1 MFILNA
7 TKNNLTLEKRE
18 RITSGSVN
26 VYQVRFQFSLEWDG
40 LDRTAVFRSG
50 ADTYSVFLD
59 SSGACVIP
67 WEVLTS
73 HGRQLTAGVY
83 GTRDNEIVLPTIWVS
98 LGTILEG
105 AAPGKESRPPT
116 PELWEQAL
124 NSKGDNLA
132 YTDTGELGLYSGDK
146 LLSSVPVAGGEGG
159 GEKGDPG
166 TTFIPSVSEAGIL
179 SWSNDGGLPNPEPVD
194 IIGPPGKQ
202 GDPGEGV
209 PPGGTTGQM
218 LTKASDGDFE
228 TRWADPPAG
237 GGFSAFLINAPIGV
251 VVAWSGTED
260 NVPKGWSICN
270 GENGT
275 FDLQDKFL
283 LGAGPNHAVG
293 ETGGEEEVKI
303 TASAMPR
310 HTHSLNY
317 QSTETK
323 PTSAEY
329 FTISKKQGTTYS
341 ISVFSTAG
349 EGQPHN
355 NMPPY
360 YTLLYIQKTSATP
373 TDYMTAEEVMAAI
386 QEAMSNIPA
395 SGGVPINTITIWS
408 GAVEDIPAGWA
419 LCDGQD
425 GRPDLRGR
433 FVLGA
438 GGTYNPGAAGGSEEV
453 TLTVGQMPQHNHEVS
468 FRRSSEK
475 AMSSNNGNL
484 TGTEPVVASTKVTGS
499 SQPHPNMP
507 PYYALCYIIKVSADE
522 TDGVTMEQV
531 HDAIQQA
538 IEAIPPGSN
547 IPAGGVIIWTGAA
560 DAVPDGWALCDGTNG
575 TPDLSGRFV
584 LGSSATHAV
593 GETGGSEEVTLT
605 VEQMPGHSHG
615 INVYKTPTSG
625 TNKINALPY
634 NPVAGIQN
642 LATREAGGS
651 QPHPNMPPYYAL
663 AYIMRL

>member
-1 MFILNA
+1 MFVLYANKTQISVR
-7 TKNNLTLEKRE
+7 KRE
-18 RITSGSVN
+18 PVTSGSVN
-26 VYQVRFQFSLEWDG
+26 VYPVRFEFSSDWDG
-40 LDRTAVFRSG
+40 LTRTAVFRSG
-50 ADTYSVFLD
+50 TDTYSVLLD
-59 SSGACVIP
+59 LSGECIIP

-105 AAPGKESRPPT
+105 ASPGKESRPPT

-124 NSKGDNLA
+124 SSKGDNLA
-132 YTDTGELGLYSGDK
+132 YTDTGELGLYAGDK
-146 LLSSVPVAGGEGG
+146 LLPSVPVAGGEGG

-166 TTFIPSVSEAGIL
+166 ATFIPSVSEAGIL

-237 GGFSAFLINAPIGV
+237 GGFSAFLINAPLGV

-260 NVPKGWSICN
+260 NVPEGWSICN

-275 FDLQDKFL
+275 IDLLDKFV
-283 LGAGPNHAVG
+283 LGSGPNHAVG
-293 ETGGEEEVKI
+293 ETGGSEEVTLTVEQMPQHNHEVSFKR
-303 TASAMPR
+303 SSEKAMSSNNGNL
-310 HTHSLNY
+310 TG
-317 QSTETK
+317 TEPVAANTK
-323 PTSAEY
+323 VTGS
-329 FTISKKQGTTYS
+329 SR
-341 ISVFSTAG
+341 
-349 EGQPHN
+349 PHP

-373 TDYMTAEEVMAAI
+373 TDYMTTEEVMAAI
-386 QEAMSNIPA
+386 QEAVSNIPA

-453 TLTVGQMPQHNHEVS
+453 TLTVDQLAKHSHGQYVPAS
-468 FRRSSEK
+468 
-475 AMSSNNGNL
+475 A
-484 TGTEPVVASTKVTGS
+484 TGSASTGYTNLVNPASTSNPVSGRPYKDGLFGPSTSADQVNTKMQGNNE
-499 SQPHPNMP
+499 PHENMP

-522 TDGVTMEQV
+522 TDGGTFDHQQLTNRDAPEQHPIGSISGLEKTLNRIPEPV
-531 HDAIQQA
+531 
-538 IEAIPPGSN
+538 EA
-547 IPAGGVIIWTGAA
+547 
-560 DAVPDGWALCDGTNG
+560 LTN
-575 TPDLSGRFV
+575 TEL
-584 LGSSATHAV
+584 
-593 GETGGSEEVTLT
+593 EEML
-605 VEQMPGHSHG
+605 
-615 INVYKTPTSG
+615 K
-625 TNKINALPY
+625 
-634 NPVAGIQN
+634 
-642 LATREAGGS
+642 
-651 QPHPNMPPYYAL
+651 
-663 AYIMRL
+663 

>member
-1 MFILNA
+1 MFVLYANKTQISVR
-7 TKNNLTLEKRE
+7 KRE
-18 RITSGSVN
+18 PVTSGSVN
-26 VYQVRFQFSLEWDG
+26 VYPVRFEFSSDWDG
-40 LDRTAVFRSG
+40 LTRTAVFRSG
-50 ADTYSVFLD
+50 TDTYSVLLD
-59 SSGACVIP
+59 LSGECIIP

-105 AAPGKESRPPT
+105 ASPGKESRPPT

-124 NSKGDNLA
+124 SSKGDNLA
-132 YTDTGELGLYSGDK
+132 YTDTGELGLYAGDK

-166 TTFIPSVSEAGIL
+166 ATFIPSVSEAGIL

-237 GGFSAFLINAPIGV
+237 GGFSAFLINAPLGV

-260 NVPKGWSICN
+260 NVPEGWSICN

-275 FDLQDKFL
+275 IDLLDKFV
-283 LGAGPNHAVG
+283 LGSGPNHAVG
-293 ETGGEEEVKI
+293 ETGGSEEVTLTVEQMPQHNHEVSFKR
-303 TASAMPR
+303 SSEKAMSSNNGNL
-310 HTHSLNY
+310 TG
-317 QSTETK
+317 TEPVAANTK
-323 PTSAEY
+323 VTGS
-329 FTISKKQGTTYS
+329 SR
-341 ISVFSTAG
+341 
-349 EGQPHN
+349 PHP

-373 TDYMTAEEVMAAI
+373 TDYMTTEEVMAAI
-386 QEAMSNIPA
+386 QEAVSNIPA

-453 TLTVGQMPQHNHEVS
+453 TLTVDQLAKHSHGQYVPAS
-468 FRRSSEK
+468 
-475 AMSSNNGNL
+475 A
-484 TGTEPVVASTKVTGS
+484 TGSASTGYTNLVNPASTSNPVSGRPYKDGLFGPSTSADQVNTKMQGNNE
-499 SQPHPNMP
+499 PHENMP

-522 TDGVTMEQV
+522 TDGGTFDHQQLTNRDAPEQHPIGSISGLEKTLNRIPEPV
-531 HDAIQQA
+531 
-538 IEAIPPGSN
+538 EA
-547 IPAGGVIIWTGAA
+547 
-560 DAVPDGWALCDGTNG
+560 LTN
-575 TPDLSGRFV
+575 TEL
-584 LGSSATHAV
+584 
-593 GETGGSEEVTLT
+593 EEML
-605 VEQMPGHSHG
+605 
-615 INVYKTPTSG
+615 K
-625 TNKINALPY
+625 
-634 NPVAGIQN
+634 
-642 LATREAGGS
+642 
-651 QPHPNMPPYYAL
+651 
-663 AYIMRL
+663 

>member
-1 MFILNA
+1 MFVLYANKTQISVR
-7 TKNNLTLEKRE
+7 KRE
-18 RITSGSVN
+18 PVTSGSVN
-26 VYQVRFQFSLEWDG
+26 VYPVRFEFSSDWDG
-40 LDRTAVFRSG
+40 LTRTAVFRSG
-50 ADTYSVFLD
+50 TDTYSVLLD
-59 SSGACVIP
+59 LSGECIIP

-105 AAPGKESRPPT
+105 ASPGKESRPPT

-124 NSKGDNLA
+124 SSKGDNLA
-132 YTDTGELGLYSGDK
+132 YTDTGELGLYAGDK

-166 TTFIPSVSEAGIL
+166 STFIPSVSEAGIL

-237 GGFSAFLINAPIGV
+237 GGFSAFLINAPLGV

-260 NVPKGWSICN
+260 NVPEGWSICN

-275 FDLQDKFL
+275 IDLLDKFV
-283 LGAGPNHAVG
+283 LGSGPNHAVG
-293 ETGGEEEVKI
+293 ETGGSEEVTLTVEQMPQHNHEVSFKR
-303 TASAMPR
+303 SSEKAMSSNNGNL
-310 HTHSLNY
+310 TG
-317 QSTETK
+317 TEPVAANTK
-323 PTSAEY
+323 VTGS
-329 FTISKKQGTTYS
+329 SR
-341 ISVFSTAG
+341 
-349 EGQPHN
+349 PHP

-373 TDYMTAEEVMAAI
+373 TDYMTTEEVMAAI
-386 QEAMSNIPA
+386 QEAVSNIPA

-453 TLTVGQMPQHNHEVS
+453 TLTVDQLAKHSHGQYVPAS
-468 FRRSSEK
+468 
-475 AMSSNNGNL
+475 A
-484 TGTEPVVASTKVTGS
+484 TGSASTGYTNLVNPASTSNPVSGRPYKDGLFGPSTSADQVNTKMQGNNE
-499 SQPHPNMP
+499 PHENMP

-522 TDGVTMEQV
+522 TDGGTFDHQQLTNRDAPEQHPIGSISGLEKTLNRIPEPV
-531 HDAIQQA
+531 
-538 IEAIPPGSN
+538 EA
-547 IPAGGVIIWTGAA
+547 
-560 DAVPDGWALCDGTNG
+560 LTN
-575 TPDLSGRFV
+575 TEL
-584 LGSSATHAV
+584 
-593 GETGGSEEVTLT
+593 EEML
-605 VEQMPGHSHG
+605 
-615 INVYKTPTSG
+615 K
-625 TNKINALPY
+625 
-634 NPVAGIQN
+634 
-642 LATREAGGS
+642 
-651 QPHPNMPPYYAL
+651 
-663 AYIMRL
+663 

>member
-1 MFILNA
+1 MGFSPVDMFIQSLMEDNDG
-7 TKNNLTLEKRE
+7 
-18 RITSGSVN
+18 GS
-26 VYQVRFQFSLEWDG
+26 
-40 LDRTAVFRSG
+40 
-50 ADTYSVFLD
+50 
-59 SSGACVIP
+59 
-67 WEVLTS
+67 
-73 HGRQLTAGVY
+73 
-83 GTRDNEIVLPTIWVS
+83 
-98 LGTILEG
+98 
-105 AAPGKESRPPT
+105 
-116 PELWEQAL
+116 
-124 NSKGDNLA
+124 
-132 YTDTGELGLYSGDK
+132 
-146 LLSSVPVAGGEGG
+146 GG

-166 TTFIPSVSEAGIL
+166 ATFIPSVSEAGIL

-237 GGFSAFLINAPIGV
+237 GGFSAFLINAPLGV

-293 ETGGEEEVKI
+293 ETGGEEEVKL
-303 TASAMPR
+303 TVNTMPSHN
-310 HTHSLNY
+310 HTVPV
-317 QSTETK
+317 QSTATGRPSSVYITGGYK
-323 PTSAEY
+323 S
-329 FTISKKQGTTYS
+329 GTAYS
-341 ISVFSTAG
+341 DVRTTTTGDA
-349 EGQPHN
+349 QPHN

-373 TDYMTAEEVMAAI
+373 TDYMTTEEVMAAI

-408 GAVEDIPAGWA
+408 GAVDDIPTGWA

-453 TLTVGQMPQHNHEVS
+453 TLTVGQMPEHSHTEIGHGNIVS
-468 FRRSSEK
+468 NRALSET
-475 AMSSNNGNL
+475 GNWNIMANAR
-484 TGTEPVVASTKVTGS
+484 TNSTSATGS

-531 HDAIQQA
+531 QDAIQQA

-605 VEQMPGHSHG
+605 VEQMPSH
-615 INVYKTPTSG
+615 NHQQRLTENNAPTNYIAQKASG
-625 TNKINALPY
+625 ANIKVGRQLTASAISSSVVVGYANYTESNG
-634 NPVAGIQN
+634 NG
-642 LATREAGGS
+642 E
-651 QPHPNMPPYYAL
+651 PHPNMPPYYAL

>member
-1 MFILNA
+1 MGFSPVDMFI
-7 TKNNLTLEKRE
+7 
-18 RITSGSVN
+18 
-26 VYQVRFQFSLEWDG
+26 QSLMEDNDG
-40 LDRTAVFRSG
+40 G
-50 ADTYSVFLD
+50 
-59 SSGACVIP
+59 
-67 WEVLTS
+67 
-73 HGRQLTAGVY
+73 
-83 GTRDNEIVLPTIWVS
+83 N
-98 LGTILEG
+98 
-105 AAPGKESRPPT
+105 
-116 PELWEQAL
+116 
-124 NSKGDNLA
+124 
-132 YTDTGELGLYSGDK
+132 
-146 LLSSVPVAGGEGG
+146 GG

-166 TTFIPSVSEAGIL
+166 ATFIPSVSEAGIL

-218 LTKASDGDFE
+218 LTKVSDGDFD
-228 TRWADPPAG
+228 TRWTDPPEG
-237 GGFSAFLINAPIGV
+237 GGLAKLLVNAPLGV
-251 VVAWSGTED
+251 IVAWSGTEN
-260 NVPKGWSICN
+260 NVPEGWSICN

-275 FDLQDKFL
+275 INLQDKFV
-283 LGAGPNHAVG
+283 LGAGPNYPAG
-293 ETGGEEEVKI
+293 ETGGEEEVKLTVKTI
-303 TASAMPR
+303 PS
-310 HTHSLNY
+310 HSHAVPL
-317 QSTETK
+317 QSTTSTGTSVSYITSGSK
-323 PTSAEY
+323 TGTTNISLPTS
-329 FTISKKQGTTYS
+329 GT
-341 ISVFSTAG
+341 G
-349 EGQPHN
+349 GNQPHN

-373 TDYMTAEEVMAAI
+373 TDYMTTEEVMAAI

-408 GAVEDIPAGWA
+408 GAVEDIPTGWA

-453 TLTVGQMPQHNHEVS
+453 TLTVAQMPRHSHTQRFARSGTESGANNSPPEPVTIKGGWTIVNYGAPGTRES
-468 FRRSSEK
+468 GSSE
-475 AMSSNNGNL
+475 
-484 TGTEPVVASTKVTGS
+484 
-499 SQPHPNMP
+499 PHPNMP

-531 HDAIQQA
+531 QDAIQQA

-642 LATREAGGS
+642 LATLEAGGS
-651 QPHPNMPPYYAL
+651 KPHPNMPPYYAL